1 MSKSGSPAK
10 VFDIDLLSII
20 VDSSIQPRANTLDQS
35 HVEDLKEAYLAKA
48 DIPPITVWKLPNGHN
63 KLSQGFHRLEAA
75 NRAGMQK
82 IPAII
87 KVGTEKDC
95 LIDAMCSNQGHG
107 LKRTNEDKRRCVV
120 ELLKVLHD
128 KSDRNIAEMAGV
140 GHVFVGKLRATTE
153 QSNDASGFKN
163 QMVDKNIG
171 LTGDGKQGLSND
183 ASDNCYQIAGKNVG
197 ASAIDFD
204 SQADNQT
211 DVTAEKPTAKPVKT
225 RTGKDGVSR
234 KVPERSSPA
243 SKPTKAPEPVSL
255 PGADEGQEEQPY
267 SDPVAEQV
275 QEEPEAVPGDPG
287 DEFVSQVESLCRDM
301 DQIKARINGLK
312 QSPYSYS
319 MHVDSAAMS
328 VEAARKTLWTGRP
341 KCVCPYCRADGRVN
355 KECRSCRGTN
365 RVKKSSYDAGVEAV
379 GMG

>member
-1 MSKSGSPAK
+1 MSKSGSPVNA
-10 VFDIDLLSII
+10 ISMDLLTII
-20 VDSSIQPRANTLDQS
+20 VDSAIQPRANTLDQS
-35 HVEDLKEAYLAKA
+35 HVEELKDAYLAKA
-48 DIPPITVWKLPNGHN
+48 DIPPITVWKLPDGRY

-75 NRAGMQK
+75 HRAELK
-82 IPAII
+82 NIKCII

-95 LIDAMCSNQGHG
+95 LVDAMCSNQGHG
-107 LKRTNEDKRRCVV
+107 LKRTNEDKRRCVT
-120 ELLKVLHD
+120 ELIKALPGS
-128 KSDRNIAEMAGV
+128 SDNHIAGLSGV
-140 GHVFVGKLRATTE
+140 SQPFVTKLRVSIE
-153 QSNDASGFKN
+153 PSSDASNNGYKIA
-163 QMVDKNIG
+163 DKKVG
-171 LTGDGKQGLSND
+171 TLGTDSD
-183 ASDNCYQIAGKNVG
+183 AQPD
-197 ASAIDFD
+197 D
-204 SQADNQT
+204 QT
-211 DVTAEKPTAKPVKT
+211 EVTAEKPAAKPAKT

-243 SKPTKAPEPVSL
+243 SKPTKAVEPVNL
-255 PGADEGQEEQPY
+255 PDADNGQEEQPY
-267 SDPVAEQV
+267 SEPVDEQV
-275 QEEPEAVPGDPG
+275 QEEPDAVQGDPG